1 MFERE
6 NREDRSRPRS
16 LLALGPDARAQQKRS
31 PSVSLLSVAD
41 EVASSGNAVERHR
54 AARELREA
62 HYNSVPLPAETIS
75 PSSEPVSFYE
85 PPTDQEGLPSP
96 AWQNPI
102 EALRS
107 AIKRAVSRKAPGHE
121 ADYEEFD
128 QHSYQQN
135 SGQQNFGYQSFC
147 EENFDGFDDAPVFAP
162 DVQSAEDSMYPVYPD
177 PNAPYSPQQ
186 PAMGFPQPQFQQ
198 HAQQPYPQAP
208 HYPAAPQMMP
218 QQAAPYPAPQ
228 MQPHPYAQPYPY
240 APPQVPYPP
249 AQPWQMQPPY
259 APPPVYPHA
268 PPMPQQAYAQ
278 PPQFSQQRP
287 PEMQA
292 MPAPAEET
300 MPIEEIRASLREFRD
315 AVRDL
320 ADSRSRR
327 RYF

>member
-41 EVASSGNAVERHR
+41 EVASSGDAVERHR

-62 HYNSVPLPAETIS
+62 QSAPPADETIS
-75 PSSEPVSFYE
+75 PYSAPVSFYE
-85 PPTDQEGLPSP
+85 PPADQEELPSP

-107 AIKRAVSRKAPGHE
+107 AIKRAVSRKGHE
-121 ADYEEFD
+121 AVYEEID
-128 QHSYQQN
+128 QHSYEE
-135 SGQQNFGYQSFC
+135 SFG

-162 DVQSAEDSMYPVYPD
+162 DVQSAEDPMYPVYPD
-177 PNAPYSPQQ
+177 PNAPYVPQ
-186 PAMGFPQPQFQQ
+186 PAMGFPQPQF
-198 HAQQPYPQAP
+198 QQPYPQAP

-218 QQAAPYPAPQ
+218 QQVAPYPAPQ
-228 MQPHPYAQPYPY
+228 MHPHPYAQPYPY
-240 APPQVPYPP
+240 AQPPQQQMTYPQQ
-249 AQPWQMQPPY
+249 AQAWQMPQH

-278 PPQFSQQRP
+278 PQQFSQQRP

-320 ADSRSRR
+320 VDSRSRR